1 MEPIELAITLELGSL
16 LIAVVGGLAT
26 WLNHRGQKAA
36 RHDRARHQRAM
47 MALQERQH
55 QEHLALLRQGQEAAH
70 RTAEECLT
78 VGRANHQ
85 RGEVPAG
92 NVRTQ
97 A

>member
-1 MEPIELAITLELGSL
+1 MEPIEFAITLELGSL

-55 QEHLALLRQGQEAAH
+55 QEHLALLRQGQEAAQ
-70 RTAEECLT
+70 RATEECVT
-78 VGRANHQ
+78 VGRDNHQ
-85 RGEVPAG
+85 RGEAAAG
-92 NVRTQ
+92 KVRAQ